1 MTAQE
6 ARQRL
11 QQCLLDLLPANG
23 SMVGNGSLLA
33 QWTQAAMA
41 AGLTVTAEDFSGLRE
56 DLVARGLVVKGKG
69 RGGSTGRAA
78 AAAAGSDS
86 FALQGEAPAVVG
98 AADAAAQ
105 PKANTSTAPKTQKL
119 RAADANE
126 PAQVL
131 SYRHNDRRKN
141 NPEVGLVSEASDP
154 QQPKQIWAYNPHLDP
169 VLNFD
174 SARAE
179 LETLI
184 DDALAE
190 GSSHVQ
196 QQIGEIVAW
205 LDHALAGS
213 DEAAVREVVGNL
225 RQRLTAKV
233 PAPPERGAL
242 EEIKRRG
249 APYLQWAGKA
259 ERTSFEVDTVSLHV
273 HERIDPMSILSA
285 VRKRLEEATGKTA
298 AKLKAE
304 EPSPMGRQ
312 ASLFE
317 APFESLPLRAAVDF
331 YRHDKGWANRLI
343 AGDSLLVMNSLLVK
357 EGMAGQVQM
366 IYIDPPYG
374 IKYGSNFQPFV
385 GKRDVKDRSDADL
398 TQEPEMIK
406 AFRDTWELGI
416 HSYLTYLR
424 DRLLLARDLLAE
436 TGSIFV
442 QIGDENLHYVRQ
454 LLDEVFGAQ
463 NLSAQISFKATDP
476 LGQSGMPKVYDYI
489 VWYAKNLPTMKYRS
503 LYRERQIGDDNE
515 YRFIDPIIGKTLPTD
530 RDSDEFLSRV
540 YRRRNATSSGFTESC
555 TFDLLFQGQELPPSG
570 KKSWSSNRVG
580 MERVVRANRMFMLG
594 KDPYYKQYQRDFP
607 LSQYENCWTDKPAA
621 RGKRYVVET
630 AEKFIER
637 CMLMTTDPGD
647 LVLDPTCGSG
657 TTAFVAEKWGRRWIT
672 CDTSRVAVTL
682 AKQRLMT
689 ASYDYYQL
697 AYPHE
702 GLKGGFIYK
711 TVPHVTLKSIA
722 NNADIDAI
730 YERLHPAIDAA
741 LGALNAALAQH
752 PPTEPLAVT
761 EGVRKGQ
768 KLALGQKGVALH
780 EWEVPFPQESRDDT
794 SDDGSPPTGWPDALR
809 EPFDAFHAARQR
821 MQAEMDRSIA
831 ANAESETLYDKPEPS
846 KTKLRIT
853 GPFTVEAVPFPTVLS
868 LEAAEGGSEA
878 TPTEDQAY
886 QTSIARSGETSRQ
899 QQWRDELLKTG
910 IRGKGGQMLKF
921 AELEVMAGTTCLHA
935 TGTLA
940 ESGERVVVSFGPEH
954 GALEQRQVEH
964 AIGEA
969 GELFPR
975 PNMIV
980 FCAFTFDPE
989 AAKDIDAFKGITALK
1004 AQMNTDLL
1012 TEDLKKARSSNQS
1025 FWLMGQPEV
1034 HATQRPDGR
1043 WQVEV
1048 MGFDYFDTVKG
1059 ELISGGKAK
1068 IAMWSLDT
1076 DYDGRSLFPHQVFF
1090 TMAGKDEGWRKLKK
1104 SIRAELDESLL
1115 EQFHGTVSLPFEA
1128 GKNGKAAVKIV
1139 DDRGIESLK
1148 ILPLTAAPSGA
1159 GA

>member
-1 MTAQE
+1 MAEQSSRE
-6 ARQRL
+6 QRL
-11 QQCLLDLLPANG
+11 AEVLLGLLPESGTPVANAT
-23 SMVGNGSLLA
+23 LLV
-33 QWTQAAMA
+33 QWQRALSD
-41 AGLTVTAEDFSGLRE
+41 AGLVGDAWEYAAARE
-56 DLVARGLVVKGKG
+56 ALLSRGLAVKGKG
-69 RGGSTGRAA
+69 RGGSTARTAA
-78 AAAAGSDS
+78 AAAASDR
-86 FALQGEAPAVVG
+86 FALEAAEREAVSDTGSAITPAV
-98 AADAAAQ
+98 
-105 PKANTSTAPKTQKL
+105 PKTPKL
-119 RAADANE
+119 RAADADE

-154 QQPKQIWAYNPHLDP
+154 HQPKQTWAYNPHLDP

-184 DDALAE
+184 DDALAS
-190 GSSHVQ
+190 GD
-196 QQIGEIVAW
+196 AK
-205 LDHALAGS
+205 
-213 DEAAVREVVGNL
+213 AAV
-225 RQRLTAKV
+225 A
-233 PAPPERGAL
+233 AL

-285 VRKRLEEATGKTA
+285 VRKRLEEGSDTQGKAATKV
-298 AKLKAE
+298 KAE
-304 EPSPMGRQ
+304 EPSPLARQ

-317 APFESLPLRAAVDF
+317 APFENLPLRSAVDF

-343 AGDSLLVMNSLLVK
+343 AGDSLLVMNSLLGK

-436 TGSIFV
+436 TGSVFV

-476 LGQSGMPKVYDYI
+476 LGQSGMPKVYDHI
-489 VWYAKNLPTMKYRS
+489 VWYAKSLPLMKYRP
-503 LYRERQIGDDNE
+503 LFRDREIGDDNE
-515 YRFIDPIIGKTLPTD
+515 YRFIDPIVGEPTPTD
-530 RDSDEFLSRV
+530 RTSDDFLARV

-555 TFDLLFQGQELPPSG
+555 TFDLPFQGQELPPSG
-570 KKSWSSNRVG
+570 KKSWSSIRVG

-630 AEKFIER
+630 AEKFVER

-689 ASYDYYQL
+689 ASYDYYEL

-702 GLKGGFIYK
+702 GLKGGFIYRA
-711 TVPHVTLKSIA
+711 VPHVTLKSIA

-730 YERLHPAIDAA
+730 YDRLHPAIEAA
-741 LGALNAALAQH
+741 LAALNAALAQH
-752 PPTEPLAVT
+752 PPAEPLAVT

-768 KLALGQKGVALH
+768 KLVLGKKDVALH
-780 EWEVPFPQESRDDT
+780 EWEVPFPN
-794 SDDGSPPTGWPDALR
+794 DDGAPPTGWPEALR
-809 EPFDAFHAARQR
+809 EPFTAFHAARQR

-853 GPFTVEAVPFPTVLS
+853 GPVTVEAVPFPTVLS
-868 LEAAEGGSEA
+868 LEAAEGGAAA
-878 TPTEDQAY
+878 TPSEDQSY

-940 ESGERVVVSFGPEH
+940 DSGERVVVSFGPEH

-975 PNMIV
+975 PKMIV

-1034 HATQRPDGR
+1034 QATQRPDGR

-1059 ELISGGKAK
+1059 ELISGGKAR

-1090 TMAGKDEGWRKLKK
+1090 PMAGKDEGWRKLKK
-1104 SIRAELDESLL
+1104 SIRAELDEALL
-1115 EQFHGTVSLPFEA
+1115 DQFHGTVSLPFEA

-1148 ILPLTAAPSGA
+1148 ILVLSPAAS
-1159 GA
+1159 